1 MKIITHKFRRKD
13 NDIVYL
19 VNLIDVTGHPL
30 ESLIAENK
38 GECIILANTLALENG
53 VKNVL
58 HNPGFSIIV

>member
-1 MKIITHKFRRKD
+1 MKIITHKFRRKE

-19 VNLIDVTGHPL
+19 INLVDVTGHPL

-38 GECIILANTLALENG
+38 DECITLANVLALEHG

-58 HNPGFSIIV
+58 HNPGFSILT

>member
-1 MKIITHKFRRKD
+1 MKIITHKFRRKE

-19 VNLIDVTGHPL
+19 INLVDVTGHPL

-38 GECIILANTLALENG
+38 DECITLANVLALENG

-58 HNPGFSIIV
+58 HNPGFSILT